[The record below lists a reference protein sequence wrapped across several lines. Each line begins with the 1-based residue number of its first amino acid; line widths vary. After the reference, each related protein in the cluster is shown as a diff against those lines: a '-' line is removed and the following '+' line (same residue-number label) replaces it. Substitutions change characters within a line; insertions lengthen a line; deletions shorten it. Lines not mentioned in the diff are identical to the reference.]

1 MTSTQMICLFF
12 MFCIGGLSAPT
23 IPAFWDEMTR
33 RKRVLLVAW
42 LVFWLGPPLYFIW
55 TKGVLG

>member
-1 MTSTQMICLFF
+1 MFF
-12 MFCIGGLSAPT
+12 IGMVAIGLIT
-23 IPAFWDEMTR
+23 GWDRMPR
-33 RKRVLLVAW
+33 RKQFFIIAW

>member
-1 MTSTQMICLFF
+1 MTSAQVTCLSF
-12 MFCIGGLSAPT
+12 MFFIGMVAIGLIT
-23 IPAFWDEMTR
+23 GWDRMPR
-33 RKRVLLVAW
+33 RKQFFIIAW